1 MLFIYYKRL
10 NIKDIIY
17 YSVEK
22 EQETEKTQ
30 AEDQTGL
37 TFKEERSSG
46 AWCGKP
52 QSFCWKKRGFAIKR
66 SLGVL
71 FSSKE
76 TIVDRIV
83 EKSWKKELIENVN
96 IKVFT
101 GPIYPGV
108 KPVTFLF
115 I

>member
-1 MLFIYYKRL
+1 M
-10 NIKDIIY
+10 
-17 YSVEK
+17 EK

-30 AEDQTGL
+30 AENQTDM

-71 FSSKE
+71 FFSKE

-83 EKSWKKELIENVN
+83 EKSGKKRINWKR
-96 IKVFT
+96 
-101 GPIYPGV
+101 
-108 KPVTFLF
+108 
-115 I
+115 